1 MFNTQNDKIVKI
13 LISSS
18 SIMICTRV
26 VFVIVYY
33 AEIVFGMCMIIA
45 KGGNPVPVT

>member
-18 SIMICTRV
+18 SIMICTRL
-26 VFVIVYY
+26 VFNVYY